1 MLLMPGLQLSGVGRS
16 YGLSPGLEIL
26 PAGKSALR
34 RQQVARAGHMRA
46 TPLCARGAVRMK
58 NPYLCPFPFGDPRK
72 YLGIEILLLNAEAEP
87 PD

>member
-34 RQQVARAGHMRA
+34 RQRVCPCWSHDSNATLRARRSQDEKSIFM
-46 TPLCARGAVRMK
+46 
-58 NPYLCPFPFGDPRK
+58 PFPLPA
-72 YLGIEILLLNAEAEP
+72 ILESISVLKFCC
-87 PD
+87 